1 MARNLKWITVL
12 HCEYIHVALTAK
24 TERNYTKY
32 LYSTLVYSEGCAW
45 IDICRLQ
52 KWLVAIWQEV
62 WLL

>member
-24 TERNYTKY
+24 IRRNYTKD
-32 LYSTLVYSEGCAW
+32 LYNKLVRSEGCAQMN
-45 IDICRLQ
+45 ICRLQ

-62 WLL
+62 WLS